1 MDFFVCEKRGKGMKF
16 IKTKTGIFYTITF
29 LLIMVLSLSY
39 ASFKIITNEYKVT
52 DLRIGNLMYG
62 IEISSLGGEE
72 TISGNTVSLS
82 SGKVTAVEIKINSLN
97 SIISNYGVD
106 YKITSGEGKVYYGST
121 TIDKVSDTIDNYN
134 TSTTKIVKVFIEATT
149 DITVEFNIS
158 GGYQYNT
165 KVEEKTGYTRIAEM
179 YTDSFKVT
187 MNVTNG
193 TSDAV
198 SKTTTFNGS
207 TTFTI
212 TPNEGYTLEEAEV
225 NCTGGTLTNNII
237 TITNIRKNITC
248 EVTLQEDGPFKSGT
262 LAAQILIDNPTV
274 SERTDFSVTNTATTT
289 GTIYQTN
296 KTEDG
301 STVYYYSGNTTNNWV
316 KFGNFYWRI
325 IRTNEDKSVRLLFS
339 GTSHDTTSGYI
350 NNNTAFNSTRD
361 IDPMYVGYMYGTSGS
376 LANNRTNT
384 NDSTIKSTI
393 DSWYESNLLTNY
405 DKYISK
411 TSIYCS
417 DRSIGGG
424 TYNISNANFYF
435 GAKTRLDDNKT
446 PSYKRGANTSSG
458 LFESTQ
464 AIADKFSASTAN
476 GGNGQLTYP
485 IALMTADEVSFA
497 GGLYYT
503 NVSSSVWY
511 YANSQGFSIT
521 SSYRWWLL
529 SPCGRFKENPQ
540 SVEYYLGV
548 FSADGGYARGRLYYS
563 AYAYY
568 TDAVR
573 PAISLKACVKYSSG
587 NGTSSS
593 PYEVTIDDTC
603 ASAEN

>member
-1 MDFFVCEKRGKGMKF
+1 MKF
-16 IKTKTGIFYTITF
+16 IKTKTGMFYTITF

-52 DLRIGNLMYG
+52 DLRIENLMYG

-121 TIDKVSDTIDNYN
+121 TVDKVSDTIDNYN
-134 TSTTKIVKVFIEATT
+134 SSTTKIVKVFIEATT

-198 SKTTTFNGS
+198 SKTTTFNGN

-212 TPNEGYTLEEAEV
+212 TPNDGYTLEEAEV
-225 NCTGGTLTNNII
+225 NCPGGTLTNNII
-237 TITNIRKNITC
+237 TINNIRKNITC
-248 EVTLQEDGPFKSGT
+248 KITLQEDGPFKSGT
-262 LAAQILIDNPTV
+262 LAAQILKDNPTI
-274 SERTDFSVTNTATTT
+274 SERTDFSITNTADTT

-296 KTEDG
+296 KTEDE

-316 KFGNFYWRI
+316 KFGGFYWRI
-325 IRTNEDKSVRLLFS
+325 IRTNEDKSVRMLYA
-339 GTSHDTTSGYI
+339 GTSHNTTSGYI
-350 NNNTAFNSTRD
+350 EISEYNVFHNEP
-361 IDPMYVGYMYGTSGS
+361 IYVGYMYGTSDS
-376 LANNRTNT
+376 LIKNRINT
-384 NDSTIKSTI
+384 YNSAIKVKNDK
-393 DSWYESNLLTNY
+393 WYQNNLLANY
-405 DKYISK
+405 DKYVSK
-411 TSIYCS
+411 TAIYCN
-417 DRSIGGG
+417 DRSVGSGNYS
-424 TYNISNANFYF
+424 TSNSFYNGSYIRL
-435 GAKTRLDDNKT
+435 KTNKV
-446 PSYKRGANTSSG
+446 PSYKCGANINNG
-458 LFESTQ
+458 LFESAQ
-464 AIADKFSASTAN
+464 AIEDKFSASTTN
-476 GGNGQLTYP
+476 GGNGLLTYP
-485 IALMTADEVSFA
+485 IALMTADEISFA
-497 GGLYYT
+497 GGVYSSKLTSPYIWYYT
-503 NVSSSVWY
+503 NSINKSITNYQMWWLISSSNWNNSDSQVFAVVGSTY
-511 YANSQGFSIT
+511 PGSFGEAPTNYQYA
-521 SSYRWWLL
+521 
-529 SPCGRFKENPQ
+529 
-540 SVEYYLGV
+540 
-548 FSADGGYARGRLYYS
+548 A
-563 AYAYY
+563 
-568 TDAVR
+568 R

-593 PYEVTIDDTC
+593 PYEVTIDDAC
-603 ASAEN
+603 ANAEN

>member
-274 SERTDFSVTNTATTT
+274 NERTDFSVTNTATTT

-316 KFGNFYWRI
+316 KFGGFYWRI
-325 IRTNEDKSVRLLFS
+325 IRTNEDKSVRMLYA
-339 GTSHDTTSGYI
+339 GTSHNTTSGYMGD
-350 NNNTAFNSTRD
+350 TSFSESSYGT
-361 IDPMYVGYMYGTSGS
+361 MYAGYMYGTTGYGS
-376 LANNRTNT
+376 LPGNRSNT
-384 NDSTIKSTI
+384 NDSTIKTVI
-393 DSWYESNLLTNY
+393 DTWYKNNLLTNY

-411 TSIYCS
+411 TAIYCN
-417 DRSIGGG
+417 DRSVGSGNFSS
-424 TYNISNANFYF
+424 TYYN
-435 GAKTRLDDNKT
+435 GAFTRLQTNYA
-446 PSYKRGANTSSG
+446 PSYKCGENGKGT

-464 AIADKFSASTAN
+464 AIEDKFSASTTG

-485 IALMTADEVSFA
+485 IAMMTADEITFA
-497 GGLYYT
+497 GGKI
-503 NVSSSVWY
+503 SSEGILQWY
-511 YANSQGFSIT
+511 YQNSAGKSIT
-521 SSYRWWLL
+521 SSNSWWLL
-529 SPCGRFKENPQ
+529 TPYSYQDYTTRIFNVSGNRGLSGFLGSYEAAN
-540 SVEYYLGV
+540 SYY
-548 FSADGGYARGRLYYS
+548 
-563 AYAYY
+563 
-568 TDAVR
+568 VR
-573 PAISLKACVKYSSG
+573 PALSLKSCVKYSRG
-587 NGTSSS
+587 NGTSTS
-593 PYEVTIDDTC
+593 PYEVTIDETC

>member
-212 TPNEGYTLEEAEV
+212 TPNEGYTLDDAEV
-225 NCTGGTLTNNII
+225 NCTGGTLTDNTL

-316 KFGNFYWRI
+316 KFGGFYWRI
-325 IRTNEDKSVRLLFS
+325 IRTNEDKSVKLLYS
-339 GTSHDTTSGYI
+339 GTSHDTTSAYI
-350 NNNTAFNSTRD
+350 GTSAYNGTQWGSEYA
-361 IDPMYVGYMYGTSGS
+361 GYMYGTSGS
-376 LANNRTNT
+376 LENNRTNT
-384 NDSTIKSTI
+384 NDSIIKKNI
-393 DSWYESNLLTNY
+393 DTWYQNNLLTNY

-411 TSIYCS
+411 TAIYCN
-417 DRSIGGG
+417 DRSIGQTAVNQSMYGG
-424 TYNISNANFYF
+424 YVRLF
-435 GAKTRLDDNKT
+435 TRKK
-446 PSYKRGANTSSG
+446 PSYMCGANTSNG
-458 LFESTQ
+458 LFESAQ
-464 AIADKFSASTAN
+464 AVEDKFSASTTN
-476 GGNGQLTYP
+476 GGNGKLTYP
-485 IALMTADEVSFA
+485 IALMTADEIAFA
-497 GGLYYT
+497 GGVYRIELSSPYTWYYT
-503 NVSSSVWY
+503 NSV
-511 YANSQGFSIT
+511 NNSIT
-521 SSYRWWLL
+521 DANAWWLL
-529 SPCGRFKENPQ
+529 SPWRNDT
-540 SVEYYLGV
+540 SYLYVFGV
-548 FSADGGYARGRLYYS
+548 GGSNSSGKLGANDKWTSLY
-563 AYAYY
+563 
-568 TDAVR
+568 VR
-573 PAISLKACVKYSSG
+573 PTISLKACVKYSRG
-587 NGTSSS
+587 DGTPSS
-593 PYEVTIDDTC
+593 PYEVKISDAC

>member
-134 TSTTKIVKVFIEATT
+134 TRATKIVKVFIEATT

-165 KVEEKTGYTRIAEM
+165 KVEEKTGYTRIANM

-193 TSDAV
+193 TTDAV

-212 TPNEGYTLEEAEV
+212 TPNDGYTLEEAEV

-262 LAAQILIDNPTV
+262 LAAQILIDNPTIGT
-274 SERTDFSVTNTATTT
+274 RNDFSTPFTETTT
-289 GTIYQTN
+289 GTLFTS
-296 KTEDG
+296 TESITGITD
-301 STVYYYSGNTTNNWV
+301 TPQEVYYYAGNTTNNWV
-316 KFGNFYWRI
+316 KFGGFYWRI
-325 IRTNEDKSVRLLFS
+325 IRTNHDGSIRLLYV
-339 GTSHDTTSGYI
+339 GTSHDKTEGYI
-350 NNNTAFNSTRD
+350 GKSVFNSKND
-361 IDPMYVGYMYGTSGS
+361 DPMYVGYMYGTSGS
-376 LANNRTNT
+376 LTNNRTNT
-384 NDSTIKSTI
+384 NSSTIKTYI
-393 DSWYESNLLTNY
+393 DTWYQNNLTNY
-405 DKYISK
+405 TKYLSTSAVYCNDRNEQTEGSYSTSSEFYFASHKRLFTDKTPTYN
-411 TSIYCS
+411 CS
-417 DRSIGGG
+417 DIRDAFSV
-424 TYNISNANFYF
+424 
-435 GAKTRLDDNKT
+435 D
-446 PSYKRGANTSSG
+446 NTSAK
-458 LFESTQ
+458 L
-464 AIADKFSASTAN
+464 N
-476 GGNGQLTYP
+476 YP
-485 IALMTADEVSFA
+485 IALMTADEIAFA
-497 GGLYYT
+497 GGTTWYASMSTPYAWFISNSSRT
-503 NVSSSVWY
+503 QVSNYWWSLSP
-511 YANSQGFSIT
+511 
-521 SSYRWWLL
+521 YRWYGNVAFEWFWNSGNAGL
-529 SPCGRFKENPQ
+529 SNDNG
-540 SVEYYLGV
+540 VYYN
-548 FSADGGYARGRLYYS
+548 GG
-563 AYAYY
+563 
-568 TDAVR
+568 VR
-573 PAISLKACVKYSSG
+573 PAISLKSCTKWNSG
-587 NGTSSS
+587 DGT
-593 PYEVTIDDTC
+593 
-603 ASAEN
+603 AENPYIIQETESGC

>member
-1 MDFFVCEKRGKGMKF
+1 MKF
-16 IKTKTGIFYTITF
+16 IKTKVGVFYCVMF
-29 LLIMVLSLSY
+29 LTLFIVGLSY
-39 ASFKIITNEYKVT
+39 AAFKLASSDYKVT
-52 DLRIGNLMYG
+52 DLRIGSLMYG

-72 TISGNTVSLS
+72 TINGNTVSLS
-82 SGKVTAVEIKINSLN
+82 SGKVTAVQIKINSLN

-134 TSTTKIVKVFIEATT
+134 ASTTKIVKIFIEATT
-149 DITVEFNIS
+149 DIKVEFNIS

-225 NCTGGTLTNNII
+225 NCIGGTLTNNTI

-262 LAAQILIDNPTV
+262 LAAQILKDNPIV
-274 SERTDFSVTNTATTT
+274 SERTDFSVTNTAITT

-316 KFGNFYWRI
+316 KFGKYATNDASVLKLWNSGDDIYWRI
-325 IRTNEDKSVRLLFS
+325 IRTNEDKSVRLLYA
-339 GTSHDTTSGYI
+339 GTSHDTTKGYMGD
-350 NNNTAFNSTRD
+350 TSFSESSYGT
-361 IDPMYVGYMYGTSGS
+361 MYAGYMYGTTDYGS
-376 LANNRTNT
+376 LPGNRTNT
-384 NDSTIKSTI
+384 NDSTIKTVI
-393 DSWYESNLLTNY
+393 DTWYENNLLSNY

-411 TSIYCS
+411 TAIYCN
-417 DRSIGGG
+417 DRSVGSGNFSS
-424 TYNISNANFYF
+424 TYFN
-435 GAKTRLDDNKT
+435 GAFTRLQTNYA
-446 PSYKRGANTSSG
+446 PSYKCGENGKGT

-464 AIADKFSASTAN
+464 AIEDKFSASTEG
-476 GGNGQLTYP
+476 GGNGQLSYP
-485 IALMTADEVSFA
+485 IAMMTADEIAFA
-497 GGLYYT
+497 GGKI
-503 NVSSSVWY
+503 SSEGRLQWY
-511 YANSQGFSIT
+511 YQNSAGKTVT
-521 SSYRWWLL
+521 SSNSWWLL
-529 SPCGRFKENPQ
+529 TPYSYQDYTMRIFNVTGERGLSGFLGPDEASR
-540 SVEYYLGV
+540 SYY
-548 FSADGGYARGRLYYS
+548 
-563 AYAYY
+563 
-568 TDAVR
+568 VR
-573 PAISLKACVKYSSG
+573 PALSLKACVKYSSG
-587 NGTSSS
+587 NGTPTS
-593 PYEVTIDDTC
+593 PYEVAIDETC
-603 ASAEN
+603 ASTEN

>member
-1 MDFFVCEKRGKGMKF
+1 MKF
-16 IKTKTGIFYTITF
+16 IKTKTGMFYTITF

-165 KVEEKTGYTRIAEM
+165 KVEEKTGYTRIANM

-262 LAAQILIDNPTV
+262 LAAQILIDNPTIGT
-274 SERTDFSVTNTATTT
+274 RNDFSTPFTETTT
-289 GTIYQTN
+289 GTIFTS
-296 KTEDG
+296 TESITG
-301 STVYYYSGNTTNNWV
+301 ITSTPVNVYYYAGNTTNNWV
-316 KFGNFYWRI
+316 KFGGFYWRI
-325 IRTNEDKSVRLLFS
+325 IRTNHDGSIRLLYV
-339 GTSHDTTSGYI
+339 GTSHDTTTGNIGESKF
-350 NNNTAFNSTRD
+350 NTNSNS
-361 IDPMYVGYMYGTSGS
+361 PKYVGYKYGEDTS
-376 LANNRTNT
+376 LNTIRNNTT
-384 NDSTIKSTI
+384 DSTIKTYI
-393 DSWYESNLLTNY
+393 DTWYQNNLTNY
-405 DKYISK
+405 TKYLS
-411 TSIYCS
+411 TSAVYCN
-417 DRSIGGG
+417 DRSEETEGAY
-424 TYNISNANFYF
+424 TRRTDFNF
-435 GAKTRLDDNKT
+435 A
-446 PSYKRGANTSSG
+446 SYKRLSTDKTPRYNCSDIRDAFSVENTSAKLS
-458 LFESTQ
+458 
-464 AIADKFSASTAN
+464 
-476 GGNGQLTYP
+476 YP
-485 IALMTADEVSFA
+485 IALMTADEMAFA
-497 GGLYYT
+497 GGMAYT
-503 NVSSSVWY
+503 NMSTS
-511 YANSQGFSIT
+511 YAWFISNNYGTDAST
-521 SSYRWWLL
+521 SSWWSL
-529 SPCGRFKENPQ
+529 SPIFWKDRSAREWIWYSGNA
-540 SVEYYLGV
+540 YL
-548 FSADGGYARGRLYYS
+548 SDGSLNL
-563 AYAYY
+563 AY
-568 TDAVR
+568 AVR
-573 PAISLKACVKYSSG
+573 PAISLKSCTLYSTG
-587 NGTSSS
+587 DGT
-593 PYEVTIDDTC
+593 
-603 ASAEN
+603 AENPYTIQETENGC

>member
-1 MDFFVCEKRGKGMKF
+1 MDFFVREKRGKGMKF

-198 SKTTTFNGS
+198 SKTTTFNGN

-212 TPNEGYTLEEAEV
+212 TPNDGYTLEEAEI
-225 NCTGGTLTNNII
+225 NCPGGTLTDNTL
-237 TITNIRKNITC
+237 TINNIRKNITC
-248 EVTLQEDGPFKSGT
+248 EITLQEDGPFKSGT
-262 LAAQILIDNPTV
+262 LAAQILKDNPTIGT
-274 SERTDFSVTNTATTT
+274 RNDFSTPFTETTT
-289 GTIYQTN
+289 GTIFTS
-296 KTEDG
+296 TESITG
-301 STVYYYSGNTTNNWV
+301 ITSTPVNVYYYAGNTTNNWV
-316 KFGNFYWRI
+316 KFGGFYWRI
-325 IRTNEDKSVRLLFS
+325 IRTNHDGSIRLLYV
-339 GTSHDTTSGYI
+339 GTSHDTTTGNIGENSFNT
-350 NNNTAFNSTRD
+350 NNNS
-361 IDPMYVGYMYGTSGS
+361 PKYVGYKYGEDTS
-376 LANNRTNT
+376 LNTIRNNTT
-384 NDSTIKSTI
+384 DSTIKTYI
-393 DSWYESNLLTNY
+393 DTWYQNNLTNY
-405 DKYISK
+405 KKYLS
-411 TSIYCS
+411 TSAVYCN
-417 DRSIGGG
+417 DRSEETEGSY
-424 TYNISNANFYF
+424 TTSNTRFNF
-435 GAKTRLDDNKT
+435 A
-446 PSYKRGANTSSG
+446 SYKRLHTDKTPTYNCSDIRDAFSVENTSAK
-458 LFESTQ
+458 L
-464 AIADKFSASTAN
+464 D
-476 GGNGQLTYP
+476 YP
-485 IALMTADEVSFA
+485 IALMTADEIVFA
-497 GGLYYT
+497 GGTAKYARMSTPYAWFISNSSGT
-503 NVSSSVWY
+503 QVSSS
-511 YANSQGFSIT
+511 
-521 SSYRWWLL
+521 WWSL
-529 SPCGRFKENPQ
+529 SPDYWYGSYAVGWYWYP
-540 SVEYYLGV
+540 
-548 FSADGGYARGRLYYS
+548 GYASLDSVSMRG
-563 AYAYY
+563 AG
-568 TDAVR
+568 AVR
-573 PAISLKACVKYSSG
+573 PAISLKSCTLYGTG
-587 NGTSSS
+587 NGTVEK
-593 PYEVTIDDTC
+593 PYTIQET
-603 ASAEN
+603 ENGC

>member
-1 MDFFVCEKRGKGMKF
+1 MDFFVCKKRGKGMKF
-16 IKTKTGIFYTITF
+16 IKTKTGMFYTITF

-212 TPNEGYTLEEAEV
+212 TPNEGYTLDDAEV
-225 NCTGGTLTNNII
+225 NCTGGTLTDNTL

-316 KFGNFYWRI
+316 KFGGFYWRI
-325 IRTNEDKSVRLLFS
+325 IRTNEDKSVRMLYA
-339 GTSHDTTSGYI
+339 GTSHTSTTAYI
-350 NNNTAFNSTRD
+350 GISNFNEKYN
-361 IDPMYVGYMYGTSGS
+361 DPMYVGYMYGTRGS
-376 LANNRTNT
+376 LENNRTNT
-384 NDSTIKSTI
+384 NNSTIKTKI
-393 DSWYESNLLTNY
+393 DTWYQNNLLTNY

-411 TSIYCS
+411 TAIYCN
-417 DRSIGGG
+417 DRSVGRG
-424 TYNISNANFYF
+424 TYNAAAFYYGGYIRLKSD
-435 GAKTRLDDNKT
+435 GAIKT
-446 PSYKRGANTSSG
+446 PTYKCGGNTTGG

-464 AIADKFSASTAN
+464 AVEDKFSSSTTG
-476 GGNGQLTYP
+476 GGNGKLTYP
-485 IALMTADEVSFA
+485 IALMTADEVSFSGSVYNTTLNSPYA
-497 GGLYYT
+497 WYYT
-503 NVSSSVWY
+503 N
-511 YANSQGFSIT
+511 SQGKSIT
-521 SSYRWWLL
+521 SGYYWWVLSSLAWDRSYGGAYVFFV
-529 SPCGRFKENPQ
+529 SGNNPP
-540 SVEYYLGV
+540 
-548 FSADGGYARGRLYYS
+548 GRLFS
-563 AYAYY
+563 DSLNNT
-568 TDAVR
+568 TDAVIIR
-573 PAISLKACVKYSSG
+573 PALSLKACVKYLSG
-587 NGTSSS
+587 NGTSES
-593 PYEVTIDDTC
+593 PYEVTIDDAC

>member
-262 LAAQILIDNPTV
+262 LAAQILIDNPTI

-301 STVYYYSGNTTNNWV
+301 STVYYYSGKTTNNWV
-316 KFGNFYWRI
+316 KFGGFYWRV
-325 IRTNEDKSVRLLFS
+325 IRTNEDKSVRMLYA
-339 GTSHDTTSGYI
+339 GTSHNTTSGYI
-350 NNNTAFNSTRD
+350 GLSVYNDSMRHLQ
-361 IDPMYVGYMYGTSGS
+361 MGVGYMYGTNSS
-376 LANNRTNT
+376 LANNRKNT
-384 NDSTIKSTI
+384 NSSTVKTSI
-393 DSWYESNLLTNY
+393 DIWYQNKLLTNY

-411 TSIYCS
+411 TAIYCN
-417 DRSIGGG
+417 DRSIGDGH
-424 TYNISNANFYF
+424 YNSTTTFRY
-435 GAKTRLDDNKT
+435 GALVRLVTNKI
-446 PSYKRGANTSSG
+446 PSYKCGENTTGG

-464 AIADKFSASTAN
+464 AVEDKFSVSTSD

-485 IALMTADEVSFA
+485 IALMTVDETAFA
-497 GGLYYT
+497 GGVISKDN
-503 NVSSSVWY
+503 NVVWY
-511 YANSQGFSIT
+511 GSNSANESIT
-521 SSYRWWLL
+521 KTAFWWLM
-529 SPCGRFKENPQ
+529 SPSFWSTGGNTKIYIITGRDSRGYIYTIDVENYEGAGDP
-540 SVEYYLGV
+540 SI
-548 FSADGGYARGRLYYS
+548 
-563 AYAYY
+563 
-568 TDAVR
+568 R
-573 PAISLKACVKYSSG
+573 PVISLKACVKYLRG
-587 NGTSSS
+587 NGTPSS
-593 PYEVTIDDTC
+593 PYEVTIDDAC
-603 ASAEN
+603 ANAEN

>member
-225 NCTGGTLTNNII
+225 NCTGGTLTNNTL
-237 TITNIRKNITC
+237 TINNIRKNITC
-248 EVTLQEDGPFKSGT
+248 EVTLQEDGAFKSGT

-301 STVYYYSGNTTNNWV
+301 STVYYYSGNTANNWV
-316 KFGNFYWRI
+316 KFGGFYWRV
-325 IRTNEDKSVRLLFS
+325 IRTNEDKSVRMLYA
-339 GTSHDTTSGYI
+339 GTSHNTTSGHIGTSAYNSSY
-350 NNNTAFNSTRD
+350 NN
-361 IDPMYVGYMYGTSGS
+361 PMYVGYMYGTTDS
-376 LANNRTNT
+376 LENNRSNA
-384 NDSTIKSTI
+384 NDSTIKTVI
-393 DSWYESNLLTNY
+393 DTWYKNNLLTNY

-411 TSIYCS
+411 TAIYCN
-417 DRSIGGG
+417 DRSVESG
-424 TYNISNANFYF
+424 TYSITTYNPFSYGGYIRIY
-435 GAKTRLDDNKT
+435 TNKT
-446 PSYKRGANTSSG
+446 PSYKCGASTSNG
-458 LFESTQ
+458 LIESTQ
-464 AIADKFSASTAN
+464 SVADKFSASTTG

-485 IALMTADEVSFA
+485 IALMTTDEVAFA
-497 GGLYYT
+497 GGLYGALNTKAWYYT
-503 NVSSSVWY
+503 NS
-511 YANSQGFSIT
+511 NGK
-521 SSYRWWLL
+521 
-529 SPCGRFKENPQ
+529 SPIVGSTAHWCTMTPQ
-540 SVEYYLGV
+540 SG
-548 FSADGGYARGRLYYS
+548 SASGSAVMCVCNSDDPGLIRGNLPDTENR
-563 AYAYY
+563 
-568 TDAVR
+568 VR
-573 PAISLKACVKYSSG
+573 PALSLKACVKYSSG
-587 NGTSSS
+587 NGTPES
-593 PYEVTIDDTC
+593 PYEVTIDDIC
-603 ASAEN
+603 VSAEN

>member
-165 KVEEKTGYTRIAEM
+165 KVEEKTGYTRIANM

-262 LAAQILIDNPTV
+262 LAAQILIDNPTIGT
-274 SERTDFSVTNTATTT
+274 RNDFSTPFTETTT
-289 GTIYQTN
+289 GTIFTS
-296 KTEDG
+296 TESITG
-301 STVYYYSGNTTNNWV
+301 ITSTPVNVYYYAGNTTNNWV
-316 KFGNFYWRI
+316 KFGGFYWRI
-325 IRTNEDKSVRLLFS
+325 IRTNHDGSIRLLYV
-339 GTSHDTTSGYI
+339 GTSHDTTTGNIGESKF
-350 NNNTAFNSTRD
+350 NTNSNS
-361 IDPMYVGYMYGTSGS
+361 PKYVGYKYGEDTS
-376 LANNRTNT
+376 LNTIRNNTT
-384 NDSTIKSTI
+384 DSTIKTYI
-393 DSWYESNLLTNY
+393 DTWYQNNLTNY
-405 DKYISK
+405 TKYLS
-411 TSIYCS
+411 TSAVYCN
-417 DRSIGGG
+417 DRSEETEGAY
-424 TYNISNANFYF
+424 TRRTDFNF
-435 GAKTRLDDNKT
+435 A
-446 PSYKRGANTSSG
+446 SYKRLSTDKTPRYNCSDIRDAFSVENTSAKLS
-458 LFESTQ
+458 
-464 AIADKFSASTAN
+464 
-476 GGNGQLTYP
+476 YP
-485 IALMTADEVSFA
+485 IALMTADEMAFA
-497 GGLYYT
+497 GGMAYT
-503 NVSSSVWY
+503 NMSTS
-511 YANSQGFSIT
+511 YAWFISNNYGTDAST
-521 SSYRWWLL
+521 SSWWSL
-529 SPCGRFKENPQ
+529 SPIFWKDRSAREWIWYSGNA
-540 SVEYYLGV
+540 YL
-548 FSADGGYARGRLYYS
+548 SDGSLNL
-563 AYAYY
+563 AY
-568 TDAVR
+568 AVR
-573 PAISLKACVKYSSG
+573 PAISLKSCTLYSTG
-587 NGTSSS
+587 DGT
-593 PYEVTIDDTC
+593 
-603 ASAEN
+603 AENPYTIQETENGC

>member
-1 MDFFVCEKRGKGMKF
+1 MKF
-16 IKTKTGIFYTITF
+16 IKTKVGVFYCVMF
-29 LLIMVLSLSY
+29 LTLFIVGLSY
-39 ASFKIITNEYKVT
+39 AAFKLASSDYKAT

-212 TPNEGYTLEEAEV
+212 TPNEGYTLDDAEV
-225 NCTGGTLTNNII
+225 NCTGGTLTNNTL

-248 EVTLQEDGPFKSGT
+248 EVTLQEDGSFKSGT

-301 STVYYYSGNTTNNWV
+301 STVYYYSGYTTNNWV
-316 KFGNFYWRI
+316 KFAGFYWRI
-325 IRTNEDKSVRLLFS
+325 IRTNEDKSVRMLYV
-339 GTSHDTTSGYI
+339 GTSHNTTTGNIGKIAFNTSSNSPKYIGYKYGEDTSLNTI
-350 NNNTAFNSTRD
+350 RNNTT
-361 IDPMYVGYMYGTSGS
+361 
-376 LANNRTNT
+376 
-384 NDSTIKSTI
+384 DSTIKTYI
-393 DSWYESNLLTNY
+393 DTWYQNNLTNY
-405 DKYISK
+405 KKYLS
-411 TSIYCS
+411 TSAVYCN
-417 DRSIGGG
+417 DRSEETEGSY
-424 TYNISNANFYF
+424 TTSNTRFNF
-435 GAKTRLDDNKT
+435 A
-446 PSYKRGANTSSG
+446 SYKRLHTDKTPTYNCSDIRDAFSVENTSAK
-458 LFESTQ
+458 L
-464 AIADKFSASTAN
+464 D
-476 GGNGQLTYP
+476 YP
-485 IALMTADEVSFA
+485 IALMTADEIAFA
-497 GGLYYT
+497 GGGAYKKMDNSHAWFINNSSGLQ
-503 NVSSSVWY
+503 VS
-511 YANSQGFSIT
+511 T
-521 SSYRWWLL
+521 SWWSL
-529 SPCGRFKENPQ
+529 SPVLWSGGSAGGWLWYSSNA
-540 SVEYYLGV
+540 YLGSNYV
-548 FSADGGYARGRLYYS
+548 RNAN
-563 AYAYY
+563 
-568 TDAVR
+568 AVR
-573 PAISLKACVKYSSG
+573 PVISLKSCTLYGTG
-587 NGTSSS
+587 NGTAKN
-593 PYEVTIDDTC
+593 PYTIQET
-603 ASAEN
+603 ENGC